1 MAMKLDL
8 PQNNCRNVKLA
19 PQRKKVS
26 EALEINRLKTLS
38 QTDKT
43 FKVLNINNND

>member
-8 PQNNCRNVKLA
+8 PQNNRRNVKLA
-19 PQRKKVS
+19 QKKKVS
-26 EALEINRLKTLS
+26 EALEINKLKTLS

-43 FKVLNINNND
+43 FKVLNINNNG